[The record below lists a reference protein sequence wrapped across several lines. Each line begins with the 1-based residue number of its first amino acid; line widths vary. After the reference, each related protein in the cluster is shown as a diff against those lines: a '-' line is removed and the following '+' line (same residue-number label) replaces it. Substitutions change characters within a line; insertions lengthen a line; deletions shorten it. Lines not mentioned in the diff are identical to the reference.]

1 MIKKNYRS
9 EIDGLRALAVL
20 PVVFYHAGFEL
31 FSGGYVGVDV
41 FFVISGYLITSIIL
55 RELNDNTFSLK
66 SFYERRARRILPALT
81 FIIIVSSF
89 FAFIFLTKSELVGYF
104 QSVKAVLLF
113 FSNFYF
119 WKSTPY
125 FKADADLEP
134 LLHTWSLS
142 IEEQFYIVFP
152 ITLLFLYKFYKN
164 KIFVFFILVF
174 FSSLFICQFLA
185 SKTGGTLNFYF
196 TLSRAW
202 ELALGSICAYI
213 LIYKKLSFSESFK
226 NFISIIGFVLIF
238 ISVFYFDKE
247 TLYPSINTL
256 IPTIGTTL
264 IILFASSESLIK
276 KLLST
281 KILVGLGLISY
292 SLYLW
297 HQPLLAFGRI
307 AFENFSN
314 EKKYAL
320 LFLSIILAL
329 FSYEFIEKLFRH
341 KNRINIYQFV
351 KVCSVSFI
359 LIILFSQIN
368 INFFSKK
375 NSTEITLAKLLVNK
389 EAIYSV
395 KMDERRFVK
404 NRIIYETLSPNI
416 LVVGSSRVRST
427 PKKGQDLKLLNL
439 SVSGASIE
447 DQIAITEMALEK
459 FNPQKIILGADPWLF
474 NKKNNQI
481 RWKSI
486 SKEYQRSLSNIKQME
501 RNDEILKDNNLI
513 KDYNGYEK
521 ILDNFYN
528 LFNVR
533 KLDYDL
539 DNNKIKN
546 LKRNVILRNGKIVY
560 GSREI
565 QKDIKPKLIDYSMNQ
580 FEFSKDKYEIYK
592 QFIYYIKTIHKKD
605 VILLLSPYHYTSYK
619 LTLKKIPYYLE
630 MEKKFE
636 KLSEDLNIKII
647 GSYNPL
653 KIKCEEKEFVD
664 HMHPKES
671 CMIKIINQIN

>member
-66 SFYERRARRILPALT
+66 IFYERRARRILPALT

-89 FAFIFLTKSELVGYF
+89 FAFIFLTKSELVGFF
-104 QSVKAVLLF
+104 QSVKATLLF
-113 FSNFYF
+113 YSNFYF

-125 FKADADLEP
+125 FKTDSDFEP

-164 KIFVFFILVF
+164 KIFVFFVLVF

-213 LIYKKLSFSESFK
+213 LTYKKLSFSETFK
-226 NFISIIGFVLIF
+226 NFISIIGFILIF
-238 ISVFYFDKE
+238 ISVFYFDKK

-264 IILFASSESLIK
+264 IILFASSETLIK

-292 SLYLW
+292 SLYLL

-320 LFLSIILAL
+320 LLLSVILAL

-341 KNRINIYQFV
+341 KNKINIYQFV
-351 KVCSVSFI
+351 KVCSASFI

-389 EAIYSV
+389 EAIYFV
-395 KMDERRFVK
+395 KMDERQFIK

-416 LVVGSSRVRST
+416 IVVGSSRVRSI
-427 PKKGQDLKLLNL
+427 PKRGQELKLLNL

-459 FNPQKIILGADPWLF
+459 FNPQKIILSADPWLF
-474 NKKNNQI
+474 NKKNYQI

-486 SKEYQRSLSNIKQME
+486 SKEYQRSLSNIKQMQK
-501 RNDEILKDNNLI
+501 NDEILKDDNSI

-528 LFNVR
+528 LLNVR

-539 DNNKIKN
+539 DNKIKN

-565 QKDIKPKLIDYSMNQ
+565 QKNIKPQLIDYSMDQ
-580 FEFSKDKYEIYK
+580 FEFSKDKYDIYK

-619 LTLKKIPYYLE
+619 LTIKKIPYYLK

-647 GSYNPL
+647 GSYNSL
-653 KIKCEEKEFVD
+653 KIKCEEKEFFD

-671 CMIKIINQIN
+671 CMIKIINEIN